1 MCLLTPF
8 CRQFNLSFYDFMICG
23 QSGWHVCHCHN
34 KTSCLFAFPVKTGSH
49 FPRLSGSCNTKRLSV
64 KLHLSDFAAHQK
76 HSKTNIFKKI
86 HSFIHV
92 KFCHSTTSL
101 LNFSIFCISE
111 RSRSLKDVL
120 FHSTVYSAVNKPR
133 LWHNQAIADGHKT
146 FVQGTPETPWAL
158 SSSAILLLQK
168 EAKIN
173 RQMTVE

>member
-1 MCLLTPF
+1 MILWFVASLVDTSANVITRPVVFLLSLSKQVHTFPGFLVAVTPKDWVLNCICLTLQLTKNTQ
-8 CRQFNLSFYDFMICG
+8 RQ
-23 QSGWHVCHCHN
+23 
-34 KTSCLFAFPVKTGSH
+34 
-49 FPRLSGSCNTKRLSV
+49 
-64 KLHLSDFAAHQK
+64 
-76 HSKTNIFKKI
+76 IFLKKI
-86 HSFIHV
+86 HSFIYV

-101 LNFSIFCISE
+101 LSFSIFCISE
-111 RSRSLKDVL
+111 RSRSLKDML

>member
-1 MCLLTPF
+1 
-8 CRQFNLSFYDFMICG
+8 MICG

-76 HSKTNIFKKI
+76 HSKTNIFFKN
-86 HSFIHV
+86 HSFIYV

-101 LNFSIFCISE
+101 LSFSIFCISE
-111 RSRSLKDVL
+111 RSRSLKDML

-168 EAKIN
+168 EGKIN
-173 RQMTVE
+173 RQMTLTCGLVCKKMASVK